1 MRGKPLDREISVLAI
16 TAGDPTNP
24 SARTR
29 RTLIAPLSAFP
40 DNQHTSAE
48 LSGNNK
54 TSTRPCVS
62 PSSTW
67 IGAPNVAP
75 ASAENA
81 IFTCGSPPAPVY
93 HATATFR
100 PAAEIGRAHV

>member
-1 MRGKPLDREISVLAI
+1 M
-16 TAGDPTNP
+16 
-24 SARTR
+24 
-29 RTLIAPLSAFP
+29 APPSAFP

-48 LSGNNK
+48 PSGSNK

-81 IFTCGSPPAPVY
+81 TFTCGSPPAPVN
-93 HATATFR
+93 HATATLR
-100 PAAEIGRAHV
+100 PAAAIDGPFTGQPLISQLSACTTCGFPQPPLACRTE